1 MDRPATKTGKKAR
14 APGASRREPRAK
26 ATAGGKSAVKPAR
39 AGSEAKAARAR
50 HEAPAAAVV
59 DTTRGIAV
67 DEAVAGPCV
76 VGIGAS
82 AGGFEPIKR
91 LLSLMPAD
99 NGLAFVVIQHLDPT
113 HKSLATEL
121 FSKKTEMVVSTAEE
135 GAQVQ
140 ANHVYVAGP
149 GQDVTIRAGLL
160 HLSVPEKVR
169 GQRMPID
176 RFFQSLGQ
184 DQQQRAIGIILS
196 GTGADGALGL
206 KSIVGNGG
214 IALVQHPDTA
224 QFDGMPLA
232 ALATG
237 LATHVISVDE
247 MPGVV
252 ISYARHPYA
261 VRPEQPAPRAEAQ
274 DSLLRTILEFVH
286 ARRGHDFSGY
296 KRATLLRRIHR
307 RMGLLY
313 LESMADY
320 ATRLRQEP
328 QEVDALFRDLLIG
341 ATEFFRDPDAWQ
353 QLESE
358 VIEPLVASR
367 SGNEPI
373 RVWVAGAST
382 GEEAYSIAMLL
393 MEKLER
399 ARKRCPVQI
408 FATDTSEEALGVARM
423 GVYPVGIAAQVS
435 ASRLHRFFNEI
446 DDGRHYQVISELRGR
461 VVFGMQNLFSDPP
474 FSGVDVVTCRNVLI
488 YLEPGVQRRVL
499 LLLHFALKP
508 GGVLFLGGAESVGPR
523 EDLFEPASKGA
534 RIYRRVGAT
543 PRDQLDFRPAQPGR
557 QPEPAGYRIRPSAPQ
572 LMQASRLAQQI
583 IFDRLAPAAV
593 LVDRNYDALYF
604 SGPTERFL
612 AQPRGAPTA
621 SLLTLVREGLRS
633 RLRRALSEAGGSNAT
648 VVAEDAQ
655 MKRGKGYEAVRLTVI
670 PTSGADAQ
678 LLFLVA
684 FEDLP
689 KPSGAPHGTP
699 RDRTLV
705 RQLEDELRVARED
718 LRATVEGLEASNE
731 ELKAANE
738 EVVSINEELQS
749 SNEEL
754 QSSKEELQSLNEE
767 LNTVN
772 QQLQGKV
779 SELEAV
785 NNDLNN
791 LLAANEL
798 ATLCLDRDLRIKW
811 FSPAARN
818 VLGLIASDVGRPA
831 GLFAASAMGETMM
844 VDARAVLEQPGPV
857 QNEVKGGEDR
867 WFLRRTLPYRTEDK
881 RVDGVII
888 TFTDI
893 TENKRAAQA
902 LAAVN
907 KAEATAL
914 EQRVEERTRQLRAL
928 AFELTRAE
936 ESERQAI
943 ARDLH
948 DELGQL
954 IAVARLKLGRLR
966 GASAP
971 IEVESALAEIDDL
984 ISHAEQSVR
993 SLAFQ
998 LSPAVLYELGLGPAL
1013 QWLGEE
1019 MKKTYGLSVEVA
1031 DDGEDKPLS
1040 QASRAILFRA
1050 TRELLINVF
1059 KHAKVSNACVSTTR
1073 AGNNLEIRVSDAG
1086 AGFDPSEVGESKS
1099 GGFGLTSV
1107 RERLSFLGGRVEI
1120 SSEPGDGTEVVLT
1133 APLQTPTQKAEEVTS
1148 K

>member
-1 MDRPATKTGKKAR
+1 MSKSATGKGRKA
-14 APGASRREPRAK
+14 AK
-26 ATAGGKSAVKPAR
+26 RTSVRTVA
-39 AGSEAKAARAR
+39 AKAA
-50 HEAPAAAVV
+50 PAAKAASQSAAASRDSAV
-59 DTTRGIAV
+59 
-67 DEAVAGPCV
+67 EAAAAGPCI

-99 NGLAFVVIQHLDPT
+99 NGLGFVVIQHLDPT

-121 FSKKTEMVVSTAEE
+121 FSKRTEMAVATAEE
-135 GAQVQ
+135 GVRVQ
-140 ANHVYVAGP
+140 ANRVYVAGP
-149 GQDVTIRAGLL
+149 GHDLTIREGVL
-160 HLSVPEKVR
+160 HLSVAERVR

-214 IALVQHPDTA
+214 IALVQRPDTA
-224 QFDGMPLA
+224 QFDGMPQA
-232 ALATG
+232 SLATG
-237 LATHVISVDE
+237 LATHVIAVEE
-247 MPGVV
+247 MPGVL
-252 ISYARHPYA
+252 INYARHPYA
-261 VRPEQPAPRAEAQ
+261 VRPEEPAPKAEVQ
-274 DSLLRTILEFVH
+274 DSLLRSILEFVRT
-286 ARRGHDFSGY
+286 RRGHDFSGY

-320 ATRLRQEP
+320 AVRLRQEP
-328 QEVDALFRDLLIG
+328 QEVDTLFKDLLIG
-341 ATEFFRDPDAWQ
+341 ATEFFRDADAWE

-358 VIEPLVASR
+358 VIEPLVAGR
-367 SGNEPI
+367 AANEPI

-393 MEKLER
+393 LEKLEK

-408 FATDTSEEALGVARM
+408 FATDTSEEALAVARM
-423 GVYPVGIAAQVS
+423 GVYPAGIAAQVS
-435 ASRLHRFFNEI
+435 ATRLHRFFNEI

-488 YLEPGVQRRVL
+488 YLEPEVQRRVL
-499 LLLHFALKP
+499 LLQHFALKP
-508 GGVLFLGGAESVGPR
+508 GGILFLGGAESVGPR
-523 EDLFEPASKGA
+523 EDLFEPVSKRA
-534 RIYRRVGAT
+534 RIYRRVGTT
-543 PRDQLDFRPAQPGR
+543 PRDQLEFRPAQAGH

-572 LMQASRLAQQI
+572 LIQASRLAQQI

-612 AQPRGAPTA
+612 AQPRGAPTS
-621 SLLTLVREGLRS
+621 SLLALVREGLRS
-633 RLRRALSEAGGSNAT
+633 RLRRTLSEAAGSNAT
-648 VVAEDAQ
+648 VVADDARV
-655 MKRGKGYEAVRLTVI
+655 KRGKGYEAIRLTVI
-670 PTSGADAQ
+670 PTGGADAEQ
-678 LLFLVA
+678 LFVVA
-684 FEDLP
+684 FEDMP
-689 KPSGAPHGTP
+689 PAPGTRHGTH
-699 RDRTLV
+699 RERTLV
-705 RQLEDELRVARED
+705 KQLEDELRVARED
-718 LRATVEGLEASNE
+718 LRATVEVLETSNE

-779 SELEAV
+779 SELEVV

-818 VLGLIASDVGRPA
+818 VLGLIESDVGRPI
-831 GLFAASAMGETMM
+831 GLFGASAMGETLI
-844 VDARAVLEQPGPV
+844 VDARAVLETLAPV
-857 QNEVKGGEDR
+857 QSEFESEENR
-867 WFLRRTLPYRTEDK
+867 WFLRRTLPYRTQDK

-893 TENKRAAQA
+893 TDNRRAAQA
-902 LAAVN
+902 LAELN
-907 KAEATAL
+907 KAQATAL
-914 EQRVEERTRQLRAL
+914 ERRVDERTRQLRAL

-954 IAVARLKLGRLR
+954 IAVARLKLDKLR
-966 GASAP
+966 RAGGQG
-971 IEVESALAEIDDL
+971 ELLQALAEIDDL
-984 ISHAEQSVR
+984 VLHAEQSVR

-998 LSPAVLYELGLGPAL
+998 LSPAVLYELGLVPAL
-1013 QWLGEE
+1013 QWLAEE
-1019 MKKTYGLSVEVA
+1019 MKKQYGLSVEVT
-1031 DDGEDKPLS
+1031 DDGQDKTLS

-1050 TRELLINVF
+1050 ARELLINVF
-1059 KHAKVSNACVSTTR
+1059 KHANVSSADVGVIRT
-1073 AGNNLEIRVSDAG
+1073 GDNLELRVTDHG
-1086 AGFDPSEVGESKS
+1086 AGFDPSQVGEQKW

-1107 RERLSFLGGRVEI
+1107 RERLSFIGGRVEI
-1120 SSEPGDGTEVVLT
+1120 SSAPGDGTEVTLV
-1133 APLQTPTQKAEEVTS
+1133 APLQIPGEGAAEAAREGQGRTPIMS
-1148 K
+1148 RRP